1 MKKVL
6 IGAIMDGKAGGIDR
20 YILNLFSK
28 LQNQGV
34 AFDFF
39 TNEISKQLQTDLQ
52 NQGAALFET
61 ASLMH
66 PLRQYRDFKCIFKN
80 KQYDTAYFNLSTAL
94 GFIGPLAAKKCD
106 VKKIVIHSHTTGCDI
121 SNPYKRKLM
130 MLLHKICRMFL
141 HRFGTDFY
149 ACSEEAGV
157 WMFPDAIV
165 HGNAFQI
172 VRNAI
177 YTQNFVYDASLRE
190 KKRAELGLQDCF
202 VIGHI
207 GNFVYQ
213 KNHSFLL
220 RAFEKVAQ
228 SDATARLLLVGD
240 GVLLA
245 QMKTEAEN
253 LNIQDK
259 VLFAGR
265 RTDANTY
272 MQAMDVFA
280 FPSNFEG
287 LGIVAIEA
295 QAAGLPCI
303 CSDRVPQET
312 HITDLC
318 RYLPIDTED
327 AVSLWARALLEA
339 KGAERIDRASEI
351 VSAGYDINSQN
362 LEQLV

>member
-1 MKKVL
+1 MKEVL
-6 IGAIMDGKAGGIDR
+6 IGTIIDGKAGGIDR
-20 YILNLFSK
+20 YMMNLFSK
-28 LQNQGV
+28 LQRNG
-34 AFDFF
+34 ANFDFC
-39 TNEISKQLQTDLQ
+39 TNRICPDLQ
-52 NQGAALFET
+52 ATLHEQGAELLET

-94 GFIGPLAAKKCD
+94 GFIGPLAAKKCG

-130 MLLHKICRMFL
+130 MLLHKVCRRFL
-141 HRFGTDFY
+141 YRFGTAFY

-157 WMFPDAIV
+157 WLFPDSVV

-177 YTQNFVYDASLRE
+177 YTQNFIYDASLRE

-240 GVLLA
+240 GVLFA
-245 QMKTEAEN
+245 QMQTEAEN

-259 VLFAGR
+259 VLFVGR
-265 RTDANTY
+265 RTDANAY

-303 CSDRVPQET
+303 CSDRVPQEA

-318 RYLPIDTED
+318 QYLPIDTDD
-327 AVSLWARALLEA
+327 AVTQWANVLLQA
-339 KGAERIDRASEI
+339 KNTPRTDRAAEI
-351 VSAGYDINSQN
+351 AAAGYDINSQN
-362 LEQLV
+362 LEKLV

>member
-1 MKKVL
+1 MKQVL
-6 IGAIMDGKAGGIDR
+6 VGAIMDGKAGGIDR

-28 LQNQGV
+28 LQNQSA

-39 TNEISKQLQTDLQ
+39 TNEISEPLQADLQ
-52 NQGAALFET
+52 KQGANLFKT
-61 ASLMH
+61 AGLLH
-66 PLRQYRDFKCIFKN
+66 PLQQYRDFKSIFQN

-94 GFIGPLAAKKCD
+94 GLIGPYVAKKCG

-121 SNPYKRKLM
+121 SNPYKRELM
-130 MLLHKICRMFL
+130 MLLHKVCRKFL
-141 HRFGTDFY
+141 YRFGTDFY

-157 WMFPDAIV
+157 WMFPDSVV

-177 YTQNFVYDASLRE
+177 YTQNFVYDPSLRE

-220 RAFEKVAQ
+220 RAFAKVAQ
-228 SDATARLLLVGD
+228 SDVTARLLLVGD
-240 GVLLA
+240 GVLFV
-245 QMKTEAEN
+245 QMQTEAEK

-259 VLFAGR
+259 VLFVGR
-265 RTDANTY
+265 RTDANVY
-272 MQAMDVFA
+272 MQALDAFA

-303 CSDRVPQET
+303 CSDRVPQEA

-318 RYLPIDTED
+318 QYLPIDTDD
-327 AVSLWARALLEA
+327 ALAQWANALLQT
-339 KGAERIDRASEI
+339 KSTPRTDRAAEI
-351 VSAGYDINSQN
+351 AAAGYDINSQN
-362 LEQLV
+362 LEKLV